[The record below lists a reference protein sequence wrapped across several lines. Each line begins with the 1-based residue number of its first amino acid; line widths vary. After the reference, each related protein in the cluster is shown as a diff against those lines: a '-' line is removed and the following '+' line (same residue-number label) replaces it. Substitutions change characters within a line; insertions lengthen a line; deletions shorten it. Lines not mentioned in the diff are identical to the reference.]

1 MPRLLSGVL
10 VLALVSFAGCD
21 IGDDHSSGNSNA
33 KRAEKGKQDKKD
45 LRACDVRGI
54 NVREGKTGTCIRDKQ
69 LS

>member
-10 VLALVSFAGCD
+10 ALALVSFAGCD
-21 IGDDHSSGNSNA
+21 IGDGSSGNSNA